1 MKITLRIQ
9 LSLMMFLQFCVW
21 GAWYGQMS
29 KYMTNQLAASGD
41 QVGRAYAV
49 FSIATIAAPFFIGML
64 ADRFFSAQRVLGV
77 LNLLGAATLFW
88 LIQVKDP
95 GMFIWVMLLYSL
107 TFAPTIALTSSIAMQ
122 NMANPE
128 KNFPSVRVFGTIAWI
143 FITNLVGLMNV
154 GDTAGIFQISMI
166 SAAAIGVF
174 SFFLPDTP
182 PTAKGPATFSQII
195 GKDAFVLFKDR
206 SFAIFFLSSIA
217 ICIPLSF
224 YYTWANPSLT
234 DSYIAAFPDQDPTT
248 FKIENM
254 MSLGQVAEVVFMLL
268 LPFAFKRYGVKNI
281 LIFGLLA
288 WILRFIFF
296 GVGDAGSSAWMLYT
310 AILLHGICYDFFFVT
325 GMIYTDQKAGPRIK
339 SQAQGLITLAT
350 YGVGMFIGSILAGW
364 AKDYYTTAGTTN
376 WLGLWMAPAAIAGVV
391 LVLFLLLFRDRKP
404 AEAGA

>member
-154 GDTAGIFQISMI
+154 GDTAGIFQIS
-166 SAAAIGVF
+166 
-174 SFFLPDTP
+174 
-182 PTAKGPATFSQII
+182 
-195 GKDAFVLFKDR
+195 
-206 SFAIFFLSSIA
+206 
-217 ICIPLSF
+217 
-224 YYTWANPSLT
+224 
-234 DSYIAAFPDQDPTT
+234 
-248 FKIENM
+248 
-254 MSLGQVAEVVFMLL
+254 
-268 LPFAFKRYGVKNI
+268 
-281 LIFGLLA
+281 
-288 WILRFIFF
+288 
-296 GVGDAGSSAWMLYT
+296 
-310 AILLHGICYDFFFVT
+310 
-325 GMIYTDQKAGPRIK
+325 
-339 SQAQGLITLAT
+339 
-350 YGVGMFIGSILAGW
+350 
-364 AKDYYTTAGTTN
+364 
-376 WLGLWMAPAAIAGVV
+376 
-391 LVLFLLLFRDRKP
+391 
-404 AEAGA
+404 

>member
-364 AKDYYTTAGTTN
+364 AKDYYTTAGT
-376 WLGLWMAPAAIAGVV
+376 
-391 LVLFLLLFRDRKP
+391 
-404 AEAGA
+404 

>member
-182 PTAKGPATFSQII
+182 PTAKGPATFAQII

-364 AKDYYTTAGTTN
+364 AKDYYTTGGTTN